1 MTTKLLASALV
12 ALGIAA
18 PLGAQ
23 RPVRIGPVYSSLS
36 LDDGTGS
43 SRHFSAFG
51 GSLAFLTADD
61 DETGLSVIRYNDLS
75 TSPGC
80 PRSLTFV
87 GLDDNYF
94 PVGAS
99 GIAPFA
105 STEVGVARVLDSDR
119 NLAQEILGV
128 PCAAAAQTT
137 TQIGFGFGF
146 GLRVTAG
153 KDASGQVEGR
163 FFQVPNSAI
172 QALELRANVSVLL
185 GPPRV
190 TQMTAGTL
198 GPAVAFLIPISG
210 PLKGRGPLLGV
221 RFRRDTKK
229 PSSVLGLEVD
239 WAPLKITGTCPST
252 GCNEDAIL
260 FQPGYEASYRPSW
273 GRIYGELGP
282 VLAGFFSQ
290 GPDRGVAQGAQG
302 GFGVDIE
309 QRGVLYNLS
318 SRLVWFQP
326 GSGGNVFAVQVGASV
341 GPAIRH

>member
-1 MTTKLLASALV
+1 MNTKLLTSALAV
-12 ALGIAA
+12 LGIAA
-18 PLGAQ
+18 PLVAQ
-23 RPVRIGPVYSSLS
+23 RPVRIGPIYSSLS
-36 LDDGTGS
+36 LQDATGTS
-43 SRHFSAFG
+43 HRFSGLG
-51 GSLAFLTADD
+51 GTIALLTADD
-61 DETGLSVIRYNDLS
+61 DETGFTILRYNDLA
-75 TSPGC
+75 TSSC
-80 PRSLTFV
+80 PRALTFF
-87 GLDDNYF
+87 GLDDDYF
-94 PVGAS
+94 PVGAT

-105 STEVGVARVLDSDR
+105 STELGLARVLDTDKG
-119 NLAQEILGV
+119 LLGLSCSA
-128 PCAAAAQTT
+128 PQTT
-137 TQIGFGFGF
+137 TELGYGFGF

-172 QALELRANVSVLL
+172 QALELRANVSVLV
-185 GPPRV
+185 GQPRV
-190 TQMTAGTL
+190 TQMTNGTL

-210 PLKGRGPLLGV
+210 PLEGRGPLLGV

-229 PSSVLGLEVD
+229 ASSVLGLEVD
-239 WAPLKITGTCPST
+239 WAPMKITGTCPST

-309 QRGVLYNLS
+309 QHGVLYNLS